1 MKLLGAFLLSSLLL
15 IGCSA
20 DPEISNSI
28 EGGWTVKVTKLNVK
42 LNEGELA
49 VKNVSPAL
57 AVESRYLDQKAFE
70 EALLLLLN
78 SSRWEFYSL
87 SSFKITYP
95 AVKPNGNQPSMYAG
109 TFQMKNGDLE
119 KYYSG
124 NLTDKATVRK
134 VSISGNKI
142 YLKIK
147 TTNDFI
153 SAFGYELP
161 LIVYQTAEDMLV
173 SIELELQA
181 VRE

>member
-1 MKLLGAFLLSSLLL
+1 
-15 IGCSA
+15 
-20 DPEISNSI
+20 
-28 EGGWTVKVTKLNVK
+28 
-42 LNEGELA
+42 
-49 VKNVSPAL
+49 
-57 AVESRYLDQKAFE
+57 
-70 EALLLLLN
+70 
-78 SSRWEFYSL
+78 
-87 SSFKITYP
+87 
-95 AVKPNGNQPSMYAG
+95 MYAG

-161 LIVYQTAEDMLV
+161 PIVYQTAEDMLV